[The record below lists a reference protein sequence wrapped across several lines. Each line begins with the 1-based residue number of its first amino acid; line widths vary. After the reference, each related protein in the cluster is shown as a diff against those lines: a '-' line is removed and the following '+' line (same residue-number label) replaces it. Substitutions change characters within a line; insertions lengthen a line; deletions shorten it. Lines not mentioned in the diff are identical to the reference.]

1 MQHARFYDGFNATV
15 LAYGQVWPKGGDG
28 SAWPMFPSFRSMTR
42 LAFVVAQ
49 TGSGKTFTMG
59 SGLDTVGDADLE
71 GMIPRAVRYLFG
83 LVDAAGDGCLPQGD
97 ADGRAPRIGAT
108 EHMIRHG
115 AVPPPPPPPL

>member
-1 MQHARFYDGFNATV
+1 MAHGPIVQINSRVGV
-15 LAYGQVWPKGGDG
+15 
-28 SAWPMFPSFRSMTR
+28 
-42 LAFVVAQ
+42 VVAQ

-83 LVDAAGDGCLPQGD
+83 LVDAAGDGGLPQGD
-97 ADGRAPRIGAT
+97 ADGRAPRIGST

-115 AVPPPPPPPL
+115 AVQCSAPPCAPRVAAGQGHMAD